1 MKQPRLTYLFLVLLL
16 ALLSASCKKD
26 SLPAPVAEEEE
37 SGSGVYVSVVV
48 NTQEESGSR
57 ADGATDD
64 YNPTGGENGDGNQ
77 AGEGEENMV
86 HDLNV
91 FFFQGEVDEN
101 TGERLGI
108 NSTDNPSIVCRLYFD
123 QLLQTSAS
131 SNGIDAVWQSPVQEV
146 TDILQIGQTYDVLVI
161 ANAGDLRTQNL
172 NTLNTL
178 RDYQVANPITNNNT
192 YFLMASEN
200 DADVEIQASTKNNP
214 ITVSVDVE
222 RMTARVDCAWEEE
235 YTVEHKAPN
244 AGGNQGDDKVKILG
258 AALVNRYRN
267 NTYAFK
273 RVTDGTDLDNYTIDY
288 LGLEKTTADGIA
300 SNYVLDPK
308 TIDGKN
314 NNDYTY
320 YYTEYVDWDVYNDFR
335 DPTNGNVTSNGDRT
349 YYLLDYTRENINTE
363 SRLSE
368 EEGVERYAT
377 GIMFKAQYKPAGFT
391 EGETFYR
398 YTASDGGAPKLYTA
412 EALID
417 AFPETFDD
425 NNQSSWGDIEGCDV
439 FLNGWCYYIYWIR
452 HADDGDVSKISPMEY
467 AIVRNNI
474 YQLYVN
480 SVGQLGTPDPD
491 SNVEEVDTEIHIQV
505 KGWASIDVEVPA
517 FD

>member
-1 MKQPRLTYLFLVLLL
+1 MKLTRLTYLSLTLLL
-16 ALLSASCKKD
+16 ALTAASCKKD

-48 NTQEESGSR
+48 NTEGGNSSR

-192 YFLMASEN
+192 YFLMASEK
-200 DADVEIQASTKNNP
+200 DASVKIQASTKNNP

-235 YTVEHKAPN
+235 YTVEKKAPN

-258 AALVNRYRN
+258 AALVNRYRS

-273 RVTDGTDLDNYTIDY
+273 RVTDGTDLDNPIIDY

-320 YYTEYVDWDVYNDFR
+320 YYTEYANWGNEDFINVYLDKTVSSETGGTF
-335 DPTNGNVTSNGDRT
+335 
-349 YYLLDYTRENINTE
+349 YYRLNYVCENINR
-363 SRLSE
+363 SGGLSTIIDRKE
-368 EEGVERYAT
+368 WQERYVT
-377 GIMFKAQYKPAGFT
+377 GIMYKAQYIPRGF
-391 EGETFYR
+391 EGGTFYR
-398 YTASDGGAPKLYTA
+398 YNGWLYEFDDITGPNGPFPDYSETQLELAPNV
-412 EALID
+412 
-417 AFPETFDD
+417 ETFKD
-425 NNQSSWGDIEGCDV
+425 GI
-439 FLNGWCYYIYWIR
+439 CYYIYWIR
-452 HADDGDVSKISPMEY
+452 HAADDVDDVISPMEY

-474 YQLYVN
+474 YQLDVV
-480 SVGQLGTPDPD
+480 SVSGLGSSQPE
-491 SNVEEVDTEIHIQV
+491 NVEEHEITIHFKV
-505 KGWASIDVEVPA
+505 KSWNDVSVTVPS

>member
-308 TIDGKN
+308 TIGGKN
-314 NNDYTY
+314 SSDYTY
-320 YYTEYVDWDVYNDFR
+320 YYTEYANWKDEDFKNVYLDETVSSE
-335 DPTNGNVTSNGDRT
+335 DGATS
-349 YYLLDYTRENINTE
+349 YYRLNYVCENINR
-363 SRLSE
+363 SRNLSTINDRE
-368 EEGVERYAT
+368 EWQERYVT
-377 GIMFKAQYKPAGFT
+377 GIIYKARYIPIGYT
-391 EGETFYR
+391 EGRTFYR
-398 YTASDGGAPKLYTA
+398 YSGRLYKFEDITGSGGPFQNLSET
-412 EALID
+412 ELELV
-417 AFPETFDD
+417 PNVETFK
-425 NNQSSWGDIEGCDV
+425 
-439 FLNGWCYYIYWIR
+439 NGICYYIYWIR
-452 HADDGDVSKISPMEY
+452 HAADGDLDKVSPMEY

-474 YQLYVN
+474 YQLNVV
-480 SVGQLGTPDPD
+480 SVSDLGSSQPD
-491 SNVEEVDTEIHIQV
+491 NVEGHEITIHFKVKSWNQV
-505 KGWASIDVEVPA
+505 SVNVPS

>member
-1 MKQPRLTYLFLVLLL
+1 MKQPRLTYLFLTFLL

-64 YNPTGGENGDGNQ
+64 YNPTGGEKGDGEQ
-77 AGEGEENMV
+77 AGVGEENMV
-86 HDLNV
+86 HDLTL
-91 FFFQGEVDEN
+91 FFLNKTLNEATE
-101 TGERLGI
+101 I
-108 NSTDNPSIVCRLYFD
+108 CASAYFD
-123 QLLQTSAS
+123 EKDITPAAS
-131 SNGIDAVWQSPVQEV
+131 GSITRYTVQREIEGLFV
-146 TDILQIGQTYDVLVI
+146 GNKYHVVAIVNAGNLTNVITDIDGLKNHQFREVI
-161 ANAGDLRTQNL
+161 DDTHGSERW
-172 NTLNTL
+172 
-178 RDYQVANPITNNNT
+178 
-192 YFLMASEN
+192 FLMASEK
-200 DADVEIQASTKNNP
+200 DSEEIEIRANNSQYNP
-214 ITVSVDVE
+214 TWVNVYVE
-222 RMTARVDCAWEEE
+222 RMTARVDCAWKDSYEITGENMPSEGEEQSPGE
-235 YTVEHKAPN
+235 KDV
-244 AGGNQGDDKVKILG
+244 VKILG
-258 AALVNRYRN
+258 AALVNRYRS

-273 RVTDGTDLDNYTIDY
+273 RVTDGTDLDNPIIDY

-391 EGETFYR
+391 EGETFYVYPMNGYGEKTI
-398 YTASDGGAPKLYTA
+398 YTEAELKKDYQEFNEIDKELWADSFTALEIYTGG
-412 EALID
+412 
-417 AFPETFDD
+417 
-425 NNQSSWGDIEGCDV
+425 V
-439 FLNGWCYYIYWIR
+439 CYYIYWIR
-452 HADDGDVSKISPMEY
+452 HADDGNPFGISPMEY

-480 SVGQLGTPDPD
+480 SISALGNPDPD
-491 SNVEEVDTEIHIQV
+491 SHIEEVTSEIHVNV
-505 KGWASIDVEVPA
+505 KDWKTVNVEVPD
-517 FD
+517 FN